1 MKNKIQTQ
9 VQLPTIIFGPDE
21 VIFNLSFLLAVVD
34 HRSNKCA
41 GNVLRFVGIKD
52 RRD

>member
-1 MKNKIQTQ
+1 MQI
-9 VQLPTIIFGPDE
+9 PAIIFGPY
-21 VIFNLSFLLAVVD
+21 VVTFNLSFLLVGVD